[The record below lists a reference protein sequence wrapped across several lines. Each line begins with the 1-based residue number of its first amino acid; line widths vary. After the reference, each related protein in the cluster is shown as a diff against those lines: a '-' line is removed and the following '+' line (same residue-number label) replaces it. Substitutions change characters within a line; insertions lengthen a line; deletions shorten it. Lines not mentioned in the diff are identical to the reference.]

1 MKNKYIEILEEI
13 LEYLETNNKVLYD
26 KLNDMMIEIYSNKE
40 KRNKYVRDKINE
52 KRKTNK
58 EYAGNKR
65 KSKKVVD

>member
-13 LEYLETNNKVLYD
+13 LSYLKIHNKFLYN
-26 KLNDMMIEIYSNKE
+26 KLSDMMIEVYENKE
-40 KRNKYVRDKINE
+40 KRNKYVLSKITE

-65 KSKKVVD
+65 KK